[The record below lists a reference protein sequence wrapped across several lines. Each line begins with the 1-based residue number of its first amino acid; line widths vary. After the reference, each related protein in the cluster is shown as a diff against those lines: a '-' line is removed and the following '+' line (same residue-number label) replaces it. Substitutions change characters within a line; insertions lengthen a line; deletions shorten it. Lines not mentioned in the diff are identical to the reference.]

1 MEMRFY
7 AGEQSEIARKIG
19 ISKSYLSSI
28 IKGRMK
34 CPGHL
39 AIKLEE
45 ATGGRVTL
53 RQWCEF
59 YKGGKDA
66 EGITATQG

>member
-1 MEMRFY
+1 MEVRFY
-7 AGEQSEIARKIG
+7 AGEQSEIAQKIG